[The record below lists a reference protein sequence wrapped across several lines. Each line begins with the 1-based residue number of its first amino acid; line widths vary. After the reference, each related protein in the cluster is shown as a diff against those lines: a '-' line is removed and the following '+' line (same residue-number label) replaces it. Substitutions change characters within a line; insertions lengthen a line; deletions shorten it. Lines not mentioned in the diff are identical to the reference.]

1 MRCQDRNSRGRLILD
16 RKVIDVNGRL
26 EIALENPNR
35 TKDCSLLPEKHSW
48 NYELDIANKMK
59 DKKLTQ
65 EELERKSVQI
75 AYFKNKLKEEKCTE
89 NVDLIGA
96 FKKEN
101 PGAKHVLSSRDLT
114 LVKENLKRKNIEMKK
129 AVDRIDDIISNE
141 GKKFMVEKVI
151 Y

>member
-1 MRCQDRNSRGRLILD
+1 MRCQDRNCRGRLILD

-89 NVDLIGA
+89 NVDLIDA

-101 PGAKHVLSSRDLT
+101 PGAKHVLSSGDLT